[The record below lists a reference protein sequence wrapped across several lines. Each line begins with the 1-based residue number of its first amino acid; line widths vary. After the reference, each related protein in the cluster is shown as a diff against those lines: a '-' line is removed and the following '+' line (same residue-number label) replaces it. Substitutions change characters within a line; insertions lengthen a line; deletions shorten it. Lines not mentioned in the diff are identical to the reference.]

1 MKYATL
7 AGHRWRRPPINL
19 ALARDEVHVWRAPL
33 DLPVPPGFDRILS
46 EAELQRARRFRF
58 ERDYWHFIVAHGL
71 LRVILSRYVNIEPSR
86 LCFCS
91 NLYGK
96 PALVASSGQAAL
108 RFNLSHSDG
117 LALYA
122 IARDREVGIDLERIQ
137 TDFAF
142 EQIGEQFLS
151 PREAAELDA
160 LPACL
165 RREALY
171 TWWTRK
177 EAFVKAR
184 GQGLSLPLD
193 QFSVSLAPSQPARL
207 YTHEPCQ
214 ALHWSLQDIMPGFGY
229 VATLAVE
236 GPSWHL
242 QCWDGPAD
250 V

>member
-1 MKYATL
+1 M
-7 AGHRWRRPPINL
+7 NL
-19 ALARDEVHVWRAPL
+19 ALAKDEVHVWRAPL
-33 DLPVPPGFDRILS
+33 DQPVPPGFDRILS
-46 EAELQRARRFRF
+46 EAELKRARRFRF
-58 ERDYWHFIVAHGL
+58 ERDCSHFIVAHGL
-71 LRVILSRYVNIEPSR
+71 LRIILSRYVGVEPSR

-96 PALVASSGQAAL
+96 PALVASSAQAAV
-108 RFNLSHSDG
+108 RFNLSHSEG
-117 LALYA
+117 LVLYA

-151 PREAAELDA
+151 LREAAELDA
-160 LPACL
+160 LPTCL
-165 RREALY
+165 RREALL

-184 GQGLSLPLD
+184 GQGLSMPLD

-207 YTHEPCQ
+207 YTHEPGE

-236 GPSWHL
+236 GRNWQL
-242 QCWDGPAD
+242 KCWDGPAD
-250 V
+250 G

>member
-1 MKYATL
+1 M
-7 AGHRWRRPPINL
+7 NL
-19 ALARDEVHVWRAPL
+19 ALAKDEVHVWRAPL
-33 DLPVPPGFDRILS
+33 DQPMPPGFDRILS
-46 EAELQRARRFRF
+46 EAELKRARRFRF
-58 ERDYWHFIVAHGL
+58 ERDCSHFIVAHGL
-71 LRVILSRYVNIEPSR
+71 LRIILSRYVGVEPSR

-96 PALVASSGQAAL
+96 PALVASSGQAAV

-122 IARDREVGIDLERIQ
+122 IAKDREVGIDLERIQ

-151 PREAAELDA
+151 SREAAELDA
-160 LPACL
+160 LPTCL
-165 RREALY
+165 RREALF

-177 EAFVKAR
+177 EAFIKAR

-207 YTHEPCQ
+207 YTHEPGE

-236 GPSWHL
+236 GQNWQL
-242 QCWDGPAD
+242 KCWDGPAD
-250 V
+250 G

>member
-1 MKYATL
+1 M
-7 AGHRWRRPPINL
+7 NL
-19 ALARDEVHVWRAPL
+19 ALAKDEVHVWRAPL
-33 DLPVPPGFDRILS
+33 DQPVPPGFDRILS
-46 EAELQRARRFRF
+46 EAELKRARRFRF
-58 ERDYWHFIVAHGL
+58 ERDCSHFIVAHGL
-71 LRVILSRYVNIEPSR
+71 LRIILSRYVGVEPSR

-96 PALVASSGQAAL
+96 PALVASSAQAAV

-117 LALYA
+117 LVLYA

-151 PREAAELDA
+151 LREAAELDA
-160 LPACL
+160 LPTCL
-165 RREALY
+165 RREALL

-184 GQGLSLPLD
+184 GQGLSMPLD

-207 YTHEPCQ
+207 YTHEPGE

-236 GPSWHL
+236 GRNWQL
-242 QCWDGPAD
+242 KCWDGPAD
-250 V
+250 G

>member
-1 MKYATL
+1 M
-7 AGHRWRRPPINL
+7 NL
-19 ALARDEVHVWRAPL
+19 ALPKDEVHVWRAPL
-33 DLPVPPGFDRILS
+33 DQPVPLGFDRILS
-46 EAELQRARRFRF
+46 EAELKRARRFRF
-58 ERDYWHFIVAHGL
+58 ERDCSRFIVAHGL
-71 LRVILSRYVNIEPSR
+71 LRIILSRYVNVEPSQ

-96 PALVASSGQAAL
+96 PALVASSGQAAV

-122 IARDREVGIDLERIQ
+122 IAMDREVGIDLERIQ

-160 LPACL
+160 LPTCL
-165 RREALY
+165 RREALL

-207 YTHEPCQ
+207 YTYEPGK

-236 GPSWHL
+236 GRNWQL
-242 QCWDGPAD
+242 KCWDGPAD
-250 V
+250 G

>member
-1 MKYATL
+1 M
-7 AGHRWRRPPINL
+7 NL
-19 ALARDEVHVWRAPL
+19 ALAKDEVHVWRAPL
-33 DLPVPPGFDRILS
+33 DQPVPPGFDRILS
-46 EAELQRARRFRF
+46 EAELKRARRFRF
-58 ERDYWHFIVAHGL
+58 ERDCSHFIVAHGL
-71 LRVILSRYVNIEPSR
+71 LRIILSRYVGVEPSR

-96 PALVASSGQAAL
+96 PALVASSAQAAV

-117 LALYA
+117 LVLYA

-160 LPACL
+160 LPTCL
-165 RREALY
+165 RREALL

-184 GQGLSLPLD
+184 GQGLSMPLD

-207 YTHEPCQ
+207 YTHEPGE

-236 GPSWHL
+236 GRNWQL
-242 QCWDGPAD
+242 KCWDGPAD
-250 V
+250 G

>member
-1 MKYATL
+1 M
-7 AGHRWRRPPINL
+7 NL
-19 ALARDEVHVWRAPL
+19 ALAKDEVHVWRAPL
-33 DLPVPPGFDRILS
+33 DQPVPPGFDRILS
-46 EAELQRARRFRF
+46 EAELKRARRFRF
-58 ERDYWHFIVAHGL
+58 ERDCSHFIVAHGL
-71 LRVILSRYVNIEPSR
+71 LRIILSRYVGVEPSR
-86 LCFCS
+86 LCFCN

-96 PALVASSGQAAL
+96 PALVASSAQAAV
-108 RFNLSHSDG
+108 RFNLSHSEG
-117 LALYA
+117 LVLYA

-160 LPACL
+160 LPTCL
-165 RREALY
+165 RREALL

-184 GQGLSLPLD
+184 GQGLSMPLD

-207 YTHEPCQ
+207 YTHEPGE

-236 GPSWHL
+236 GRNWQL
-242 QCWDGPAD
+242 KCWDGPAD
-250 V
+250 G